1 MKKPQFIEKYYFLQ
15 DLFEC
20 QRSIQNASFDI
31 YEAKLGYEN
40 FLEHLDCSRYFW
52 LEWMTNNDTEDVKR
66 YIWNRTKIFIKSLY
80 SLYFARNGTVE

>member
-31 YEAKLGYEN
+31 YEAKLGYET
-40 FLEHLDCSRYFW
+40 FLEHLDFSRYFW

-66 YIWNRTKIFIKSLY
+66 KVFGIELKYLSRVYTAYTLH
-80 SLYFARNGTVE
+80 GTVL